1 MVLLT
6 KDLYFFLIG
15 CVVLLIAVVAAA
27 VRTGRRDRVAQVVTA
42 FVLLEVAGLF
52 LWMAAGLDVSP
63 LMDSNP
69 ATVPVTWGSA
79 LAMFSIYQLVR
90 VWRKETPPDPETGHV
105 GRVFLT
111 VAIAAV
117 CIFAIEY
124 VGFYAATS
132 AMILLMLLL
141 LGEYR
146 LKVLLLSPLGWSVFA
161 WLCFEKLLRLGL
173 PVGKFWI

>member
-15 CVVLLIAVVAAA
+15 CVVLLIAAVVASI
-27 VRTGRRDRVAQVVTA
+27 RTGRRDRVVQIVTA
-42 FVLLEVAGLF
+42 FVLLEVSGLF
-52 LWMAAGLDVSP
+52 LWMALNLEVSP

-69 ATVPVTWGSA
+69 ATAPVTWGGA
-79 LAMFSIYQLVR
+79 LAFFSIYQLAR
-90 VWRKETPPDPETGHV
+90 VWRKETPPDPETGQV

-111 VAIAAV
+111 VAIAAA
-117 CIFAIEY
+117 CIFGIEY
-124 VGFYAATS
+124 AGFYAATS
-132 AMILLMLLL
+132 AMIVLMLLL

-146 LKVLLLSPLGWSVFA
+146 LKVLIFSPLGWSIFA
-161 WLCFEKLLRLGL
+161 WLCFDKLLRLGL